1 MKRRR
6 VGIFVYDGADHLDI
20 AGPAEVLSLA
30 SKYKAEQLLMLYHS
44 KLMPTR
50 PFHVCTI
57 SAAGQPIQTHTG
69 VRIHPDYSFADA
81 PELDILIIPGGS
93 FLAVKALSGNREVAN
108 WIKRHQNVEYIC
120 SVCTGSFIL
129 NEAGLLD
136 GKRVTTHHLAADM
149 LQRSNASLQVESKS
163 KIVHDGH
170 IVTSGGVTS
179 GINMAL
185 YLVRL
190 ILGDRAAARTAAYI
204 EFSEPATDYS
214 GLTKP

>member
-1 MKRRR
+1 MKRKQ

-30 SKYKAEQLLMLYHS
+30 SKYKTEQLLMLYQS

-57 SAAGQPIQTHTG
+57 SAAGQPIETHTA
-69 VRIHPDYSFADA
+69 VRMQPDYSFTDA

-93 FLAVKALSGNREVAN
+93 FLAVKEVSGNREVAN
-108 WIKRHQNVEYIC
+108 WIKRQNIEYIC

-136 GKRVTTHHLAADM
+136 GKRVTTHHLAAGM

-163 KIVHDGH
+163 KVVHDGH

-190 ILGDRAAARTAAYI
+190 ILGDKAADRTTAYI
-204 EFSEPATDYS
+204 EFADPAAGYS